1 MNLKTARSIL
11 ALLPD
16 NDFKQFLEY
25 LKDLRGAEATILIES
40 DDELKIRTS
49 QGKVRILNL
58 ILDKCNSEKL
68 TVVIEK
74 LNKTQGKTF

>member
-11 ALLPD
+11 ALLLD